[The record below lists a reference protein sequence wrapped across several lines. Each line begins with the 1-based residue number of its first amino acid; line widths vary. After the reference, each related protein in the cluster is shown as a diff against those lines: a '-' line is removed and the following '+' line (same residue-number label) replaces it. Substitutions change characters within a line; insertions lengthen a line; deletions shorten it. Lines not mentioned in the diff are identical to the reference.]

1 MNALNNRR
9 RYYEKIT
16 YLFILLALIFSLAIC
31 VHADGQTDVFFTSDS
46 SFVVGGTATVDLT
59 KTAQSVM
66 SDGAITSDMYNAALE
81 KNMYVSWVCSNGPN
95 RSGTSVTWT
104 NADLGKEYVC
114 RVSFYADKEL
124 TESVGFI
131 DGQPFVVSAAASS
144 KSPTITTTSIPDGV
158 VGEYYYVKLACDD
171 PDATFSLFRSSLPDG
186 MYLTQHGEIEGTP
199 TKAGQCHINVVVK
212 NEAGI
217 EDSFGF
223 DFIIEEKASYSMEV
237 TKAPNKVTYK
247 VGEKLDMKGLKVRI
261 YMPDGFKDLTDGD
274 GLTYYTGELKTVGE
288 QKIKLSY
295 EDAFEYIIVTVVAA
309 DEEET
314 EVTEPTGTT
323 APEET
328 TESDQKDQEEETQDE
343 EEESSKTGKKRK
355 ARGENGEE
363 ADMTW
368 LIIALGCA
376 VAAAVA
382 ITVVVIIK
390 KKKQ

>member
-81 KNMYVSWVCSNGPN
+81 RNMYVSWVCSNGPN

-144 KSPTITTTSIPDGV
+144 KSPTITTTSVPDGV

-223 DFIIEEKASYSMEV
+223 DFIIEEKASCSMEV

-314 EVTEPTGTT
+314 EVTEPTETT
-323 APEET
+323 DPEET

-355 ARGENGEE
+355 ARGEDGEE